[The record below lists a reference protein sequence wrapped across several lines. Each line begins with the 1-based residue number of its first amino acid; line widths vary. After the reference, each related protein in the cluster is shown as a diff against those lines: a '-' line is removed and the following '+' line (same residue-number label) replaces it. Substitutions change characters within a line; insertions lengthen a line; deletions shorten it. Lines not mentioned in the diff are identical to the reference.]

1 MYKPINHVTKTASKN
16 VYMFSFSYFMN
27 WMREI
32 SGRRTLII
40 SDTFVIL
47 TDVSCGLRTTKA
59 FEMDI
64 SMSDLVCIT

>member
-1 MYKPINHVTKTASKN
+1 
-16 VYMFSFSYFMN
+16 MN

-47 TDVSCGLRTTKA
+47 TDVSCGLRTKA

-64 SMSDLVCIT
+64 SMSDLVCITLQYFQSVVLFLELNILVLCRA